1 MRDDQVSYHANKAA
15 HQILTSG
22 SPTLPK
28 DATEKAILAVRVIWH
43 TAGCLQHLKAVP
55 GGV

>member
-15 HQILTSG
+15 HQILASK
-22 SPTLPK
+22 SPTLPT
-28 DATEKAILAVRVIWH
+28 DATEKALLAVRVIWH
-43 TAGCLQHLKAVP
+43 TAGCLQHLKASP